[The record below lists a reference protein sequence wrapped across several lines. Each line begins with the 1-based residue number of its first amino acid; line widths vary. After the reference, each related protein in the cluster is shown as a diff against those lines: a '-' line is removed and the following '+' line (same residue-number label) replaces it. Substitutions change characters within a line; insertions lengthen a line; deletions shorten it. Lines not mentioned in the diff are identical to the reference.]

1 MIHSFINFLRKLTP
15 KWAFPIYHN
24 VLAYLAAF
32 NYNWPSRKLI
42 VIGVTGTNGKSTVVQ
57 MIGKF
62 LESMD
67 QKVGWTT
74 TVSFKVGGEETMNNL
89 KMTLPGRFA
98 LQRQLHK
105 MVKAG
110 CTHAIIEISSEGLKQ
125 GRARGVIFD
134 GAVFTNLT
142 PEHLE
147 AHGTFEKYRQAKQK
161 LFLAVQSRG
170 DKKINGVHIP
180 TFTVVNADDENVSH
194 FIRYSAEKKLAVHE
208 LSCEKHLE
216 EAQDLEILNLS
227 DIQLYANGANFS
239 LDKYEFKSNL
249 LGQFNVF
256 NCAQALAVMKA
267 LGYKFS
273 DLKLHEAV
281 AKFILPGGRLE
292 KIEAGQD
299 FIVVVD
305 YAPEPASLAK
315 GYEVLK
321 ILPHQKIIHVL
332 GSCGGG
338 RDVARRPVLGQL
350 VGRNADYVIVTDEDP
365 YDDEPALIREQVL
378 AGAVEVGKVLGQNLF
393 NIADRREAIKYA
405 LSLAQKNDLVYIT
418 GKGSEQAMVVAGRKK
433 IPWDDRKVVKDIL
446 SYTGYEF

>member
-1 MIHSFINFLRKLTP
+1 MIHLLINFLRKLTP

-24 VLAYLAAF
+24 TLAYLAAF
-32 NYNWPSRKLI
+32 NYSWPSRKLI

-62 LESMD
+62 LENMD

-321 ILPHQKIIHVL
+321 ILPHQKIIHVF

-338 RDVARRPVLGQL
+338 RDVARRPILGQL
-350 VGRNADYVIVTDEDP
+350 AGRTADYVIVTDEDP
-365 YDDEPALIREQVL
+365 YDDDPALIREQVL
-378 AGAVEVGKVLGQNLF
+378 AGAIEVGKVLGQNLF